1 MSTPSPL
8 PQFKDPQLLEQA
20 LTHTSYAYE
29 NNLVAVNNQRLEFL
43 GDAVVDFVVGEMLYH
58 CYAQM
63 AEGELTRRRS
73 MLVDET
79 NLARLA
85 NQINLG
91 EKLKLGKG
99 TDLSGGRRSPS
110 ILSDAFEAVIGA
122 YYLDSGFAAVKIY
135 LEGLF
140 APILETTRVVNSK
153 SMFQQWVL
161 GNISSNPPEY
171 RIIAESG
178 PAHNKHFTAEVVV
191 DGKSYGVGSGHKKQ
205 EAEKQAAE
213 AALRQVGLL

>member
-1 MSTPSPL
+1 VSSPL
-8 PQFKDPQLLEQA
+8 PNFQNPQLLAQA

-29 NNLVAVNNQRLEFL
+29 HNVAELNNQRLEFL

-58 CYAQM
+58 RYDQM

-73 MLVDET
+73 MLVDEK
-79 NLARLA
+79 NLAKLA
-85 NQINLG
+85 VQINLG
-91 EKLKLGKG
+91 EQLKLGKG

-122 YYLDSGFAAVKIY
+122 YYLDSGFEAVKKYI
-135 LEGLF
+135 EELF
-140 APILETTRVVNSK
+140 SPILETTKVVNSK
-153 SMFQQWVL
+153 SLFQQWVL
-161 GNISSNPPEY
+161 GSISTNPPEY

-178 PAHNKHFTAEVVV
+178 PAHHKHFTAEVLV
-191 DGKSYGVGSGHKKQ
+191 DGKPYGSGSGAKKQ